1 MAAPS
6 ITIKRGDS
14 INWSVTITTAGVAL
28 NLTGYAVECEVRSV
42 SDRSLAVAL
51 TCTPAADQGV
61 SPGLLAITLADTSGI
76 DPGRYV
82 VDLRYTNGSDSRS
95 SETWILNVETEVTE
109 R

>member
-14 INWSVTITTAGVAL
+14 INWSVAITTAGVAL
-28 NLTGYAVECEVRSV
+28 NLTGYTVECEVRSV

-51 TCTPAADQGV
+51 TCTPADQGV
-61 SPGLLAITLADTSGI
+61 SPGELTVTLADTSAI

-95 SETWILNVETEVTE
+95 SETWILNVEAEVTE